1 MIGSILGEMMDK
13 AIGSPAQNL
22 ETGRST
28 VDQTFE
34 DVFTSINETVKA
46 KETDRKNR
54 EDIAGK
60 ADKQPERTYKPEQSV
75 KKADEMSAP
84 PTPKENRGENLQP
97 EKTED
102 TPKISRNEEAKKTP
116 AEEIPLQDVKKA
128 VRSKIKELL
137 DSDPSALKDLLA
149 DMKDMSFK
157 DFLSALGFAQD
168 EVEQFSKAAEK
179 LAKGLDLSIKAGGD
193 AIKAMALNDLQS
205 FLKAMKQDGGGNKL
219 TEDILAALEKLNG
232 KTGGEAETSLTYSTK
247 KIVESASS
255 KGKKKNAKGTPEIV
269 TKADPKQVA
278 KAKETAEAIAIQAK
292 NGNPSTKADTGQGS
306 AKATAKQPDISMA
319 SDATRKA
326 ESSEPST
333 KPARSTAKSAFER
346 AVLNQVVEKARIHVR
361 ADGKSNMTIKLNPP
375 QLGKIDMRVVTHD
388 NMVRAVMIVDTREVK
403 AIIENNLENLRAS
416 LNSSGLKVDE
426 ISVSTADDSGRF
438 RNENLAQDQRD
449 GSDFRNAGHRNYE
462 GGMAYDDETGETNSR
477 IRTHNGLLDVVA

>member
-22 ETGRST
+22 ETGRSM

-34 DVFTSINETVKA
+34 EVFTSINETVKA

-54 EDIAGK
+54 GSIAERPEK
-60 ADKQPERTYKPEQSV
+60 EPERDYKPEQTI
-75 KKADEMSAP
+75 KRADETNSG
-84 PTPKENRGENLQP
+84 KDLQP

-102 TPKISRNEEAKKTP
+102 TPRTDESGEIKNTQ
-116 AEEIPLQDVKKA
+116 AEETPIQDVKKA
-128 VRSKIKELL
+128 VKTKIKELL

-168 EVEQFSKAAEK
+168 EIEQFSKSVEK
-179 LAKGLDLSIKAGGD
+179 LAKELNLSAKAGGE
-193 AIKAMALNDLQS
+193 AVKAMALNDLQS
-205 FLKAMKQDGGGNKL
+205 FLKAMKQDGGNNKL
-219 TEDILAALEKLNG
+219 TEELLAALEKLNG
-232 KTGGEAETSLTYSTK
+232 KTGAETETSLTDSIK
-247 KIVESASS
+247 KIVDLAGS
-255 KGKKKNAKGTPEIV
+255 KGKKKNAKGSPEIV

-278 KAKETAEAIAIQAK
+278 KTKETAEAIAIQAK
-292 NGNPSTKADTGQGS
+292 NGNPSTKADTGQGT
-306 AKATAKQPDISMA
+306 AKATTKQPDISMA
-319 SDATRKA
+319 NDATRKA
-326 ESSEPST
+326 ESSEPTT
-333 KPARSTAKSAFER
+333 KPARSSAKSAFER

-438 RNENLAQDQRD
+438 RNENLAQDKRD
-449 GSDFRNAGHRNYE
+449 GSSFKNTGFRNYE
-462 GGMAYDDETGETNSR
+462 DGVAYGDETGGINSMTR
-477 IRTHNGLLDVVA
+477 IHNGLLDVVA